1 MTAAEAAMVPQTSMA
16 TLEAPD
22 PLAMGHP
29 GPTTAVLG
37 GGCFWCL
44 EAVFQNLAGVEEV
57 TSGYAGGHDPSP
69 TYRSVCAGSTGHAEV
84 VRIRFLP
91 DEISYATLLDVFF
104 TIHDPTT
111 LNRQGADIGSQYRSI
126 ILHEDEAQE
135 RTALDIIRAVEAEER
150 WPGEI
155 VTELAPLGVFHP
167 AEEEHRNYYQRNPQ
181 QSYCAVVISPKLA
194 RARARFG
201 PLFRK

>member
-1 MTAAEAAMVPQTSMA
+1 LTALAPGEALA
-16 TLEAPD
+16 TIEASD
-22 PLAMGHP
+22 PLKVEHP
-29 GPTTAVLG
+29 GPASAVLG

-44 EAVFQNLAGVEEV
+44 EAVFQDLAGVEEV

-69 TYRSVCAGSTGHAEV
+69 TYRSVCAGTTGHAEV

-91 DEISYATLLDVFF
+91 GLISFATLLDVFF

-111 LNRQGADIGSQYRSI
+111 PNRQGADIGSQYRSI
-126 ILHEDEAQE
+126 ILHDGEEQE
-135 RTALDIIRAVEAEER
+135 RTALDSIRAVAEEER
-150 WPGEI
+150 WGGEI

-181 QSYCAVVISPKLA
+181 QAYCAVVISPKLA
-194 RARARFG
+194 KARARFG